1 MGHGFGIAVSCGVG
15 CRCISDRALL
25 WLWCRPAAAALI
37 RPLAWELPYATEV
50 ALKKIVLKLA
60 DFAVAELASGGADNT
75 QVTHSRLKNLVPHPL
90 EGKFWSRC

>member
-1 MGHGFGIAVSCGVG
+1 MSLGLGRRQGLDH
-15 CRCISDRALL
+15 ALL
-25 WLWCRPAAAALI
+25 RLWCRPAAAALI

-60 DFAVAELASGGADNT
+60 DFPVAELASGGADNT